1 MSAPT
6 QSDAPT
12 HVQHSGH
19 SQASAQPLS
28 AFQTTLVRSG
38 DEWERAGQARPGITS
53 SEGLDM
59 STHTGYSSLIRP
71 WNIKDRMWSKSQSVC
86 LWTTHFISLCQ
97 RVFHL
102 QVRVQKTQQPLQG
115 IVVRNKLDNIY

>member
-12 HVQHSGH
+12 HPQPSRQ

-38 DEWERAGQARPGITS
+38 DEWERAGQARDHI
-53 SEGLDM
+53 
-59 STHTGYSSLIRP
+59 
-71 WNIKDRMWSKSQSVC
+71 Q
-86 LWTTHFISLCQ
+86 
-97 RVFHL
+97 
-102 QVRVQKTQQPLQG
+102 
-115 IVVRNKLDNIY
+115 

>member
-12 HVQHSGH
+12 HVQPSGH

-38 DEWERAGQARPGITS
+38 DEWERAGQA
-53 SEGLDM
+53 E
-59 STHTGYSSLIRP
+59 
-71 WNIKDRMWSKSQSVC
+71 WDRSALPNLSKADS
-86 LWTTHFISLCQ
+86 
-97 RVFHL
+97 
-102 QVRVQKTQQPLQG
+102 P
-115 IVVRNKLDNIY
+115 